1 MVSENLKCFP
11 LKSPLKPRNVIIE
24 LVKIKYISAK
34 LSYLE
39 KGILMKAKLLSVLAA
54 LALVACA
61 TSVTQQEI
69 AQAKFSSQPNQ
80 AAIDKEVN
88 TYIKSA
94 VNNPEMATKECSPP
108 RKAWARA
115 IAFEKPKF
123 GWMVVCDVK
132 AKDRSS
138 GDTTMKTYMFLFT
151 ADGNYTY
158 DPSSFTNINNNV
170 QFLDLIK

>member
-1 MVSENLKCFP
+1 
-11 LKSPLKPRNVIIE
+11 
-24 LVKIKYISAK
+24 
-34 LSYLE
+34 
-39 KGILMKAKLLSVLAA
+39 MKAKLLSMVAVLGLAA
-54 LALVACA
+54 CA
-61 TSVTQQEI
+61 APVTQQEI
-69 AQAKFSSQPNQ
+69 AQAKFSAQPNQ

-88 TYIKSA
+88 AYIKSA

-108 RKAWARA
+108 RKAWARS

-138 GDTTMKTYMFLFT
+138 GDTTMKTYMFLFS
-151 ADGNYTY
+151 ADGNHTY
-158 DPSSFTNINNNV
+158 DPSSFANINNNV

>member
-1 MVSENLKCFP
+1 MN
-11 LKSPLKPRNVIIE
+11 
-24 LVKIKYISAK
+24 IKLISIFAA
-34 LSYLE
+34 LT
-39 KGILMKAKLLSVLAA
+39 LAA
-54 LALVACA
+54 CA
-61 TSVTQQEI
+61 AQVTQQEI
-69 AQAKFSSQPNQ
+69 AQAKFTPQPNQ
-80 AAIDKEVN
+80 AAVDKEVN

-132 AKDRSS
+132 AKDRTS

-151 ADGNYTY
+151 ADGNFTY
-158 DPSSFTNINNNV
+158 DPSSFANINNNV
-170 QFLDLIK
+170 QFLDLTK